1 MEIGVACSR
10 VLQKA
15 KIMRIAQNITQA
27 VSADTYEQT
36 LARPR
41 QPKLPP
47 PIKIP
52 FLTVCL

>member
-36 LARPR
+36 LTRPR

>member
-27 VSADTYEQT
+27 VSADIYEQT